1 MFLKSRAGVGGP
13 GQAPRMI
20 NFEKRMRR
28 DMAVLV
34 LRDAPGITELLR
46 EALGTAPATERPGL
60 ERALAL
66 VAEAGSVPDTE
77 LRARW
82 VRQRLAA
89 AGHEGPVDSVAAIKA
104 LRTAEPGLSLLQ
116 AVTYAREAAAA

>member
-1 MFLKSRAGVGGP
+1 
-13 GQAPRMI
+13 MI
-20 NFEKRMRR
+20 GFEKRMKR

-34 LRDAPGITELLR
+34 LRDAQGITELLR
-46 EALGTAPATERPGL
+46 EALDAAPAAERPGL

-66 VAEAGSVPDTE
+66 VAGAGAVPDAE

-104 LRTAEPGLSLLQ
+104 LRRAEPGLSLLQ
-116 AVTYAREAAAA
+116 ATTYAREAAAA